1 MKQIQHFLL
10 VFTFL
15 FIGANAH
22 GQDKPA
28 ATPAE
33 TIEQY
38 RVLIKETMEK
48 NKLVGVGAA
57 LVFGDGQVWKEGFG
71 YADKERKI
79 HYTSQTTQPIGSITK
94 PITALGIMQL
104 QERGK
109 LHIDRPLLDYLPQF
123 SVKTRGE
130 DLRQITLRSLIGHT
144 SGLPNDISLNATVP
158 TEKYTQVID
167 YLRDQVL
174 AFAPGTIYHYSN
186 VGYCLLGHAIL
197 AVSKQDYPVYM
208 QKNVLQ
214 AAGMTHSGFLGYDPL
229 QQVSVGYDGAGK
241 PFPSNKIRTM
251 PAGALYSNLDDM
263 VSLARE
269 LIAIYHGKT
278 GGFITPRT
286 LREIFREQKDSAL
299 IVDRKEG
306 LGWSLFQNDSGLLV
320 LHYGS
325 DNVSWAGFI
334 IAPDRKMAAVM
345 LCNSAGGEAINDEL
359 SSKFL
364 ASCGFSD
371 TDHKIHHTDSP
382 PKTAI
387 IELSAEQLQKHA
399 GTYPHTRTLI
409 EVVLE
414 DKELVLKSD
423 FGNFRLRPV
432 APDEFIPCKVVSPE
446 KCEMMTNRRFLF
458 KDIKGYHVL
467 FLEDA
472 ARSRK
477 PLAYKLGPQVLNDA
491 WKNRLGKY
499 EIVGYRLG
507 GKETF
512 SRAEISL
519 SDRQV
524 LHLKIFYTS
533 GEYVYYLRIENEN
546 DLVVCGFDDVTG
558 GDTLQFSRDK
568 GIERLRIYGL
578 TMKKTD

>member
-1 MKQIQHFLL
+1 MNRLHHYLL
-10 VFTFL
+10 VVTFL
-15 FIGANAH
+15 FMGATAH

-28 ATPAE
+28 ASSAE

-71 YADKERKI
+71 FADKEQKI
-79 HYTSQTTQPIGSITK
+79 PYTSQTTQPIGSVTK
-94 PITALGIMQL
+94 PITVLGIMQL
-104 QERGK
+104 QERGQ

-144 SGLPNDISLNATVP
+144 SGLANDIFLNATLEG
-158 TEKYTQVID
+158 EKYTGIVG
-167 YLRDQVL
+167 YLKDEVL
-174 AFAPGTIYHYSN
+174 AFPPGTIYHYSN
-186 VGYCLLGHAIL
+186 VGYSLLGHAIL

-214 AAGMTHSGFLGYDPL
+214 SAGMTHSGFLGYDPL
-229 QQVSVGYDGAGK
+229 QQVSVGYDGEGM
-241 PFPSNKIRTM
+241 PFQSNKIRTM

-278 GGFITPRT
+278 GGFLSPKTV
-286 LREIFREQKDSAL
+286 REIFREQKDSAL

-306 LGWSLFQNDSGLLV
+306 LGWSLFQNDSGLLL

-334 IAPDRKMAAVM
+334 IAPEKRMAAVM
-345 LCNSAGGEAINDEL
+345 LSNSAGGAAILDAL
-359 SSKFL
+359 SAKFL
-364 ASCGFSD
+364 AACGFSD
-371 TDHKIHHTDSP
+371 SDHDLHHTDSP
-382 PKTAI
+382 PKTDI
-387 IELSAEQLQKHA
+387 IELSPEQLQKHA

-409 EVVLE
+409 EVSLVG
-414 DKELVLKSD
+414 KELLLKAE
-423 FGNFRLRPV
+423 FGTFRLKPV
-432 APDEFIPCKVVSPE
+432 SVDEFIPCKVASSE
-446 KCEMMTNRRFLF
+446 ECEMMTNRRFLF
-458 KDIKGYHVL
+458 KDIKGYHIL
-467 FLEDA
+467 FSENA

-477 PLAYKLGPQVLNDA
+477 PLAYKLGPQIITEI

-499 EIVGYRLG
+499 EIVGYQLG

-519 SDRQV
+519 TDRQV
-524 LHLKIFYTS
+524 LQLKIFYTS
-533 GEYVYYLRIENEN
+533 GEYVYYLRSENEN
-546 DLVVCGFDDVTG
+546 ELVVCGFDDVSG
-558 GDTLQFSRDK
+558 GDSPQFSRDK

-578 TMKKTD
+578 TMRKID

>member
-1 MKQIQHFLL
+1 LKQLKHYLL

-15 FIGANAH
+15 FVGATVH
-22 GQDKPA
+22 GQDNPVA
-28 ATPAE
+28 SSSE

-38 RVLIKETMEK
+38 RALIKETMEK

-71 YADKERKI
+71 YADKEQKI
-79 HYTSQTTQPIGSITK
+79 PYTSQTTQPIGSITK

-104 QERGK
+104 QERGQ

-144 SGLPNDISLNATVP
+144 SGLANDIFLNATL
-158 TEKYTQVID
+158 EGEEYTGIVG
-167 YLRDQVL
+167 YLKDEVL
-174 AFAPGTIYHYSN
+174 AFPPGTIYHYSN

-214 AAGMTHSGFLGYDPL
+214 AAGMPHSGFLGYDPL
-229 QQVSVGYDGAGK
+229 QQVSVGYDGEGMPCK
-241 PFPSNKIRTM
+241 STKIRTM

-278 GGFITPRT
+278 GGFLSPKT
-286 LREIFREQKDSAL
+286 LREIFTEQQGTAQ
-299 IVDRKEG
+299 IMENKEG
-306 LGWSLFQNDSGLLV
+306 LGWTMFKNGSGMAV
-320 LHYGS
+320 LHFGS

-334 IAPDRKMAAVM
+334 IAPDRKMAVVM
-345 LCNSAGGEAINDEL
+345 LCNSAGGEAINNEL

-364 ASCGFSD
+364 SSCGFGNKDREMLQTD
-371 TDHKIHHTDSP
+371 TPLKTD
-382 PKTAI
+382 I
-387 IELSAEQLQKHA
+387 IELSAQQLQKHV
-399 GTYPHTRTLI
+399 GLYPHTRARI
-409 EVVLE
+409 EVALQ
-414 DKELVLKSD
+414 DKDLMLKAD
-423 FGNFRLRPV
+423 FGTFRLQAV
-432 APDEFIPCKVVSPE
+432 SADEFIPCKEDGNGKSEP
-446 KCEMMTNRRFLF
+446 MMKRRVLF
-458 KDIKGYHVL
+458 GEVKGFHVL
-467 FLEDA
+467 FWEDGN
-472 ARSRK
+472 RFRK
-477 PLAYKLGPQVLNDA
+477 PLAYKLGPQVLTEA
-491 WKNRLGKY
+491 WKKRLGIY
-499 EIVGYRLG
+499 EIVGYQLG

-512 SRAEISL
+512 SKAEISVAENQIL
-519 SDRQV
+519 K
-524 LHLKIFYTS
+524 LKIFYTS
-533 GEYVYYLRIENEN
+533 GEYAYYLRIENDDE
-546 DLVVCGFDDVTG
+546 LVVCGFDVITG

-578 TMKKTD
+578 TMKKID

>member
-1 MKQIQHFLL
+1 MKQFLHILLAMIFLL
-10 VFTFL
+10 VGPL
-15 FIGANAH
+15 VQ

-28 ATPAE
+28 TSSAE

-57 LVFGDGQVWKEGFG
+57 LVFEDGRVWKEGFG

-79 HYTSQTTQPIGSITK
+79 PYTSQTTQPIGSITK

-104 QERGK
+104 QERGQ

-130 DLRQITLRSLIGHT
+130 DLRRITLRSLIGHT
-144 SGLPNDISLNATVP
+144 SGLANDFFLNATLEG
-158 TEKYTQVID
+158 EKYTGIVD
-167 YLRDQVL
+167 YLKDEVL
-174 AFAPGTIYHYSN
+174 AFPPGTIYHYSN

-229 QQVSVGYDGAGK
+229 QQLSVGYDGEGM
-241 PFPSNKIRTM
+241 PFQSKKIRTM

-278 GGFITPRT
+278 GGFLSPKTV
-286 LREIFREQKDSAL
+286 REIFSEQKGTAR
-299 IVDRKEG
+299 IMEIKTG
-306 LGWSLFQNDSGLLV
+306 LGWAMNKNDSGMVV
-320 LHYGS
+320 LHFGS
-325 DNVSWAGFI
+325 DNVSNAGLLI
-334 IAPDRKMAAVM
+334 EPEKKMAAVM
-345 LCNSAGGEAINDEL
+345 LINTAGGEVINDLL
-359 SSKFL
+359 SEKFF
-364 ASCGFSD
+364 ASCGVSGQD
-371 TDHKIHHTDSP
+371 QYIHHLDLPSRTD
-382 PKTAI
+382 I
-387 IELSAEQLQKHA
+387 VELTPEQLQKHA

>member
-1 MKQIQHFLL
+1 MKQFLHILFAMIFLL
-10 VFTFL
+10 VGP
-15 FIGANAH
+15 IVQ

-28 ATPAE
+28 TSPAE

-57 LVFGDGQVWKEGFG
+57 LVFGDERVWKEGFG

-79 HYTSQTTQPIGSITK
+79 PYTSQTTQPIGSITK

-104 QERGK
+104 QERGQ

-130 DLRQITLRSLIGHT
+130 DLRRITLRSLIGHT
-144 SGLPNDISLNATVP
+144 SGLANDILLNATLEG
-158 TEKYTQVID
+158 EKYTGIVD
-167 YLRDQVL
+167 YLKDEVL
-174 AFAPGTIYHYSN
+174 AFPPGTIYHYSN

-197 AVSKQDYPVYM
+197 VVSKQDYPVYM

-229 QQVSVGYDGAGK
+229 QQVSVGYDGEGM
-241 PFPSNKIRTM
+241 PFQSNKIRTM

-278 GGFITPRT
+278 GGFITPKT

-334 IAPDRKMAAVM
+334 IAPEKRMAAVM
-345 LCNSAGGEAINDEL
+345 LINSAGGAAILDAL
-359 SSKFL
+359 SAKFM

-371 TDHKIHHTDSP
+371 TDHKILHTDSP

-409 EVVLE
+409 EVLLE
-414 DKELVLKSD
+414 GKELVLKAE
-423 FGNFRLRPV
+423 FGTFRLRPV
-432 APDEFIPCKVVSPE
+432 SADEYIPCKVVSPE

-458 KDIKGYHVL
+458 NDIKGYHVL

-477 PLAYKLGPQVLNDA
+477 PLAYKLGPQIISKT

-499 EIVGYRLG
+499 EIVGFQLG

-519 SDRQV
+519 TDRQV
-524 LHLKIFYTS
+524 LQLKIFYTS

-546 DLVVCGFDDVTG
+546 ELVMCGFDDVAG
-558 GDTLQFSRDK
+558 GNSLQFSRDK
-568 GIERLRIYGL
+568 GEEQLRIYGL
-578 TMKKTD
+578 TMKKID